1 MVRPASLYH
10 FIVPVPVAVKLTVP
24 VPQREPGVGVGGLGI
39 VLTVAVTGSL
49 VAEIHPVDVFL
60 ASA

>member
-1 MVRPASLYH
+1 MSPASLYH
-10 FIVPVPVAVKLTVP
+10 CIVPVPVAANVTVP
-24 VPQREPGVGVGGLGI
+24 VPQREAVIGVGGLGI

-49 VAEIHPVDVFL
+49 VAERHPVVVFL